1 MNRNDRRITGYAMV
15 GHAMV
20 HTYELAVPILV
31 TVWLAEFS
39 ATAATLGAAVSVG
52 YALFGAGAIPG
63 GLLADRFGSRRLIA
77 GCLSGIG
84 LSFAL
89 LSVVDGVVG

>member
-1 MNRNDRRITGYAMV
+1 MV

-52 YALFGAGAIPG
+52 YALFGAGA
-63 GLLADRFGSRRLIA
+63 R
-77 GCLSGIG
+77 IG
-84 LSFAL
+84 TAS
-89 LSVVDGVVG
+89 S